1 MVRND
6 RSTRIG
12 RPGQLA
18 SDGQWREMPPKSLPQ
33 GMSKSKSGVR
43 LYDDFRD
50 NLIIDRY
57 HPDLAAMRGE
67 KREMMRS
74 ENSEDALTWNV
85 FRSLAQVDPAF
96 WLPLLHAK
104 AFGSLPPPPLP
115 HIVTTHL
122 WMEVQPPPSLRLHQT
137 DEDPSEIDV
146 MIETELSV
154 WFIEAKFKSDISIR
168 TTNNPTRDQI
178 IRNLDVGSWYA
189 GVRDFYFALLIMD
202 EEKSPKGAQVLKT
215 VWPKLPS
222 LAHRPD
228 LMQNIKGC
236 GRLLWRDVASV
247 LDDVAEH
254 APRDDER
261 GYARRAEGW
270 MRERGLC

>member
-1 MVRND
+1 
-6 RSTRIG
+6 
-12 RPGQLA
+12 
-18 SDGQWREMPPKSLPQ
+18 
-33 GMSKSKSGVR
+33 MSRSKSGVR

-57 HPDLAAMRGE
+57 HPDLAAMRGS
-67 KREMMRS
+67 KRDKLRS

-85 FRSLAQVDPAF
+85 FRSLSQIDPSF

-104 AFGSLPPPPLP
+104 AFPAQGPAPVPQ
-115 HIVTTHL
+115 IVTTHL
-122 WMEVQPPPSLRLHQT
+122 WMEIHPPPSLRLHQK

-146 MIETELSV
+146 VIETEVSV
-154 WFIEAKFKSDISIR
+154 WFIEAKFKSDISTR
-168 TTNNPTRDQI
+168 TTNNPARDQI

-202 EEKSPKGAQVLKT
+202 EEKSATGVKVLKT
-215 VWPKLPS
+215 VWPPVPPLP
-222 LAHRPD
+222 HRPD
-228 LMQNIKGC
+228 GMANIKGC
-236 GRLLWRDVASV
+236 GLLRWGDIAQV
-247 LDDVAEH
+247 LQAAGEH